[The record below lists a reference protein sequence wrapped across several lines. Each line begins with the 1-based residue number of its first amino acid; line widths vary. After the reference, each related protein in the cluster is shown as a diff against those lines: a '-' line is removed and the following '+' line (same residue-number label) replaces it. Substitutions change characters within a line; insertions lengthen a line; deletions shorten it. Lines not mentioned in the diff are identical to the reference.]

1 MEAGYKETNSKQAKG
16 SLLNGN
22 LIKRKGKL

>member
-1 MEAGYKETNSKQAKG
+1 MDAGYKEPNSKQAKG
-16 SLLNGN
+16 SMLNGN